1 MEAGGKTYEGTV
13 TVVEDGS
20 DGPVTLPML
29 VHTLLRNIADDCP
42 ELHEAK
48 RIKLTARICKP
59 NRELSQP
66 PSVDNTPP
74 P

>member
-29 VHTLLRNIADDCP
+29 VNTLMLNIAKDCP
-42 ELHEAK
+42 ELHDVQ
-48 RIKLTARICKP
+48 RIKFAARISNP
-59 NRELSQP
+59 NTQP
-66 PSVDNTPP
+66 SGR
-74 P
+74 